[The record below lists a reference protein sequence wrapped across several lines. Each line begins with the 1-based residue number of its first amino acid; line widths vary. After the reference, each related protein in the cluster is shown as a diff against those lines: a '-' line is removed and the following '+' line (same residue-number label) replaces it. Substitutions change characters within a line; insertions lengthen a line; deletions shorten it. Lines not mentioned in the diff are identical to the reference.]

1 MSQHNL
7 PPQIYFGLP
16 DSASATREV
25 QESIQDTQKA
35 VNAARDIVVNRRN
48 AKTRYMTEVFG
59 EGLGN
64 MYDGDRE
71 AAQKMQQY
79 IEYQYDQGLYNSDPS
94 KFSQIVADYNAHI
107 ELFQTHY
114 KNTYGTSTA
123 TGKGTT
129 YLDIQARQALNN
141 SNEFWEDTGNQ
152 VVGNEFD
159 QAQETLNQLNSSIA
173 GLDYDEEMG
182 TFVATDSVT
191 GEKVALAQSSQYQL
205 GNKAFV
211 PELEKLTPA
220 SFYDLSTDATTSN
233 QVKLRMTT
241 LDAEGNQVTNEAAA
255 GLVFDQR
262 TGLANPEA
270 PKTKAQEDYRRALAV
285 AFNASLGLDFSEEQ
299 IEAFATGN
307 IDALADRADDFR
319 IIEQKAREQ
328 FIDLNRFG
336 VEAQPVETPK
346 DVDPFP
352 MISTTTRDVS
362 VSTGNVPTSGDVQVF
377 DVIVPAFELDKPIKQ
392 DATGVTGEYVIT
404 HVLAGPD
411 GSLYAQIRVPETIEN
426 EPGEFE
432 EIERAMT
439 INIQGDDLR
448 SAEIRRNL
456 TAIGIPTDSPLWST
470 LIQNAQQRLDAANQ
484 RAQEEFE
491 AQQNAALVEEL
502 QQEVEPQEEED
513 QSLLDRALGVF
524 DLSRFFNR

>member
-25 QESIQDTQKA
+25 QESIQDTQEA
-35 VNAARDIVVNRRN
+35 VNSARDIVVNRRN

-59 EGLGN
+59 EGLGQ

-79 IEYQYDQGLYNSDPS
+79 IEYQYDQGLYNSDPT

-123 TGKGTT
+123 TGEGTT

-141 SNEFWEDTGNQ
+141 SDAFWENTGNQ

-191 GEKVALAQSSQYQL
+191 GERVALAQSSQYQL

-211 PELEKLTPA
+211 PELEKLTPP
-220 SFYDLSTDATTSN
+220 SWFDLSTDATTAN
-233 QVKLRMTT
+233 QVKLRLQT
-241 LDAEGNQVTNEAAA
+241 LDTEGKQITPEVAS

-262 TGLANPEA
+262 TGLANPDA

-285 AFNASLGLDFSEEQ
+285 SFNAELGLNFSEEQ

-307 IDALADRADDFR
+307 MDALADRADDFR
-319 IIEQKAREQ
+319 IIEQQARER
-328 FIDLNRFG
+328 FIELNRFG
-336 VEAQPVETPK
+336 VEPKPAETPK
-346 DVDPFP
+346 NQDPFP

-362 VSTGNVPTSGDVQVF
+362 VSTGNVPASGDVQIF
-377 DVIVPAFELDKPIKQ
+377 DVSVPAFELEKPIKQ
-392 DATGVTGEYVIT
+392 DATGATGEYVIT

-411 GSLYAQIRVPETIEN
+411 GSLYAQIRVPDTIEN
-426 EPGEFE
+426 QDGEIE
-432 EIERAMT
+432 EIERATT
-439 INIQGDDLR
+439 INIQGDDAR
-448 SAEIRRNL
+448 AEEIRRNL

-470 LIQNAQQRLDAANQ
+470 LIQNAQQRLDAKNQ
-484 RAQEEFE
+484 SAQEEFD
-491 AQQNAALVEEL
+491 AQQDAALIREL
-502 QQEVEPQEEED
+502 QEEPQEEESEGFL
-513 QSLLDRALGVF
+513 QTIGNTLLNILRP
-524 DLSRFFNR
+524 